1 MESRQIF
8 REKSIE
14 RVSSPEQLDDY
25 IKVTTP
31 SVWLILS
38 ATIALLAG
46 VCIVF
51 SPGEN
56 FEPSGSQKS
65 MLAFARKRM
74 EGTGSAVTFVAV
86 TTSITSISAILSA
99 GFARFFMDAEL
110 EKDRA
115 AWRQHG
121 T

>member
-14 RVSSPEQLDDY
+14 RVTSPEQLDDY

-46 VCIVF
+46 MIIWGVFGKIEVNTPNGVEIVA
-51 SPGEN
+51 PIDYVI
-56 FEPSGSQKS
+56 
-65 MLAFARKRM
+65 R
-74 EGTGSAVTFVAV
+74 
-86 TTSITSISAILSA
+86 
-99 GFARFFMDAEL
+99 
-110 EKDRA
+110 
-115 AWRQHG
+115 
-121 T
+121 

>member
-1 MESRQIF
+1 MEKRQIF

-46 VCIVF
+46 MIIWGVFGKIEVNTPNGVEIVA
-51 SPGEN
+51 P
-56 FEPSGSQKS
+56 
-65 MLAFARKRM
+65 LDYVIR
-74 EGTGSAVTFVAV
+74 
-86 TTSITSISAILSA
+86 
-99 GFARFFMDAEL
+99 
-110 EKDRA
+110 
-115 AWRQHG
+115 
-121 T
+121 

>member
-1 MESRQIF
+1 MKSRQIF

-46 VCIVF
+46 MIIWGVFGKIEVNTPNGVEIVA
-51 SPGEN
+51 PIDYVI
-56 FEPSGSQKS
+56 
-65 MLAFARKRM
+65 R
-74 EGTGSAVTFVAV
+74 
-86 TTSITSISAILSA
+86 
-99 GFARFFMDAEL
+99 
-110 EKDRA
+110 
-115 AWRQHG
+115 
-121 T
+121 

>member
-65 MLAFARKRM
+65 MLAFA
-74 EGTGSAVTFVAV
+74 GQLYAFDDYNQGYD
-86 TTSITSISAILSA
+86 ILYFKS
-99 GFARFFMDAEL
+99 GKDYSGGIMNDIESGEVIYAR
-110 EKDRA
+110 
-115 AWRQHG
+115 Q
-121 T
+121 

>member
-1 MESRQIF
+1 MEKRQIF

-46 VCIVF
+46 IIIWGVFGKIEVNTPNGVEIVA
-51 SPGEN
+51 PIDYVI
-56 FEPSGSQKS
+56 
-65 MLAFARKRM
+65 R
-74 EGTGSAVTFVAV
+74 
-86 TTSITSISAILSA
+86 
-99 GFARFFMDAEL
+99 
-110 EKDRA
+110 
-115 AWRQHG
+115 
-121 T
+121 